1 MERGEGPHLGRYST
15 GHSARR
21 AGSFRTSPARG
32 PVHLDFAVVTSAL
45 NFPAGFV
52 WGTATASYQVE
63 GAVAED
69 GRGPSIW
76 DTFSHEPGRIID
88 GTTGDLACDHYH
100 RYRDDVALMAE
111 LGIRSY
117 RFSIA
122 WPRVLPTGAG
132 AVNRAGLDFYGR
144 LVDELLTRGI
154 EPLATLY
161 HWDLPQ
167 PLQDAGGW
175 TNRDT
180 AARFAEYAAVVGEY
194 LGDRV
199 PTITTF
205 NEPWC
210 TAYLGH
216 SSGVHA
222 PGITD
227 NAAALTAVHHLNLAH
242 GQGVTALR
250 SVLPAGGKVSLTLN
264 LAMVRAASDT
274 AADHDAARHVDGIS
288 NRVFLDPVLRG
299 TYPEDVLADLRHIT
313 DWDFIRDGDLA
324 TINVPIDVLGIN
336 YYSPSLVAAVTPEL
350 RAQLSQRWVNDPM
363 GADGPSPYPGTD
375 LAFSLPQDG
384 PYTAMNWR
392 IEPGSLTELLDR
404 VHRDHPDVPLMI
416 TENGAAFADE
426 PDPDGVVHD
435 ADRIGYLHDHLAAVH
450 AAIAQGVD
458 IRGYYLW
465 SFMDNFEWAWGLSKR
480 FGIVHVDYPTGE
492 RRPKDSAYWYRNV
505 IAANGLA

>member
-1 MERGEGPHLGRYST
+1 M
-15 GHSARR
+15 
-21 AGSFRTSPARG
+21 
-32 PVHLDFAVVTSAL
+32 TSAL
-45 NFPAGFV
+45 NFPDGFV

-76 DTFSHEPGRIID
+76 DTFTHEPGRIVD
-88 GTTGDLACDHYH
+88 GTTGDVACDHYH

-122 WPRVLPTGAG
+122 WPRVVPTGGG
-132 AVNRAGLDFYGR
+132 AVNLAGLDFYRR

-180 AARFAEYAAVVGEY
+180 AHRFAEYAVMVGRY

-199 PTITTF
+199 RTITTL

-210 TAYLGH
+210 AAYLGY

-227 NAAALTAVHHLNLAH
+227 NAAALAAVHHLNLAH
-242 GQGVTALR
+242 GEAVGALR
-250 SVLPAGGKVSLTLN
+250 SVLPPDANVSLTLN
-264 LAMVRAASDT
+264 LATVRPASDS
-274 AADHDAARHVDGIS
+274 AADQDAARHVDGIS

-299 TYPEDVLADLRHIT
+299 TYPEDVVADLRHIT
-313 DWDFIRDGDLA
+313 DWGFVRDGDLTA
-324 TINVPIDVLGIN
+324 ISAPIDVLGIN
-336 YYSPSLVAAVTPEL
+336 YYSPTRVAAATPEL
-350 RAQLSQRWVNDPM
+350 RAEVSGRWVNDPQST
-363 GADGPSPYPGTD
+363 DGPSAYPGTD
-375 LAFSLPQDG
+375 LAFSVPQSG
-384 PYTAMNWR
+384 PYTDMGWR
-392 IEPGSLTELLDR
+392 IEPDSLTELLER
-404 VHRDHPDVPLMI
+404 VHRDHPGLPLLI
-416 TENGAAFADE
+416 TENGAAFVDQLN
-426 PDPDGVVHD
+426 PDGTVHD
-435 ADRIGYLHDHLAAVH
+435 VDRISYVRDHLAAVH
-450 AAIAQGVD
+450 AAIAQGIDV
-458 IRGYYLW
+458 RGYYLW

-480 FGIVHVDYPTGE
+480 FGIVHVDYATGE
-492 RRPKDSAYWYRNV
+492 RRAKDSAYWYRDV
-505 IAANGLA
+505 IAANGIT